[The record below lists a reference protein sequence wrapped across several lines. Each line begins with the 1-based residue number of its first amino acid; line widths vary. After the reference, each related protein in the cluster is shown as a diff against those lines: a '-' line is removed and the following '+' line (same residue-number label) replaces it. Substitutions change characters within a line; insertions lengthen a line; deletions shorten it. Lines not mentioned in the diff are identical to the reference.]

1 MYLFSYKVFW
11 FSGFQ
16 GVWGG
21 TAGWRTT
28 FRQACNWHQLYWPLS
43 LLYCN
48 RWQCRSVAMQAWN
61 RHHQN
66 CNNCIELC
74 GTVDYILLQFHTKC
88 FNTKCRELNGRCDIG
103 DWCLLHPHKGSTLN
117 WPVTDP
123 LDQTEMYQQQCRC
136 NGPRGCVS
144 SGVTKEAFVL
154 VCFDALPPLWT
165 IPKVMFC
172 CIVPC
177 LGVYYGC
184 FYPEASSW
192 TKHS

>member
-1 MYLFSYKVFW
+1 
-11 FSGFQ
+11 
-16 GVWGG
+16 
-21 TAGWRTT
+21 
-28 FRQACNWHQLYWPLS
+28 
-43 LLYCN
+43 
-48 RWQCRSVAMQAWN
+48 MQAWN

-88 FNTKCRELNGRCDIG
+88 FNTKCRELNERCDIG
-103 DWCLLHPHKGSTLN
+103 EWCLLHPHKGSTLN

-177 LGVYYGC
+177 LGVYYGS
-184 FYPEASSW
+184 FYPEAGLDQTFITSP
-192 TKHS
+192 KKGIFHSPLSEHQVINNYCMFWFVCSNWSLCNWGNEGYCNDHRSPD